1 MLWVHYTSLF
11 HFILLFRF
19 SRSLKVENGKRKKSH
34 PVLLMPE
41 EDPNPPWKCSPS
53 NAMSSIGFMAFVIS
67 VVNAVISAVNN
78 GKNNTLLYLR
88 R

>member
-1 MLWVHYTSLF
+1 MLWVHYSSLF

-19 SRSLKVENGKRKKSH
+19 SRSLKAENGKRKKSH

-78 GKNNTLLYLR
+78 SKNVSLLYLCR
-88 R
+88 